1 MAKKK
6 NAFRSLYGDEVTDSI
21 AKVRIKINGRT
32 QEFMFDDDVSVNYD
46 ILQDELIE
54 QSAKY
59 AFWSTILS
67 EQKAI
72 VSTISQA
79 IKTRK
84 SEVIR
89 ESIAASRTS
98 GIKVPKYELDEIV
111 ESDGKMQGAHKLL
124 IKAEKKLSML
134 FGVVDSIKTKG
145 DNLRSLAG
153 FKRQEMR
160 DAETN

>member
-1 MAKKK
+1 MAKK

-72 VSTISQA
+72 VATLNHL
-79 IKTRK
+79 IKVRK

-89 ESIAASRTS
+89 DSIAASRTS
-98 GIKVPKYELDEIV
+98 GVKIPKYELDEIV
-111 ESDGKMQGAHKLL
+111 EFDGKMQGAQKLL
-124 IKAEKKLSML
+124 IKEDKKLSL
-134 FGVVDSIKTKG
+134 LYGVVDTLKTKG